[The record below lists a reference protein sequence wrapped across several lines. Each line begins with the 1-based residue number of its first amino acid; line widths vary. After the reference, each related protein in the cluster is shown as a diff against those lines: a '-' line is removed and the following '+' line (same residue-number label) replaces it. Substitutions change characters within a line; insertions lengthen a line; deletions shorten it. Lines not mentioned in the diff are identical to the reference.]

1 VDDLDDLRPVLKPAQ
16 EHVLATLA
24 GDEDEYFGRADYE
37 AIAHVSR
44 SQAAYDLADLVKL
57 GLVERV
63 GSGRGTRYRIVPA
76 RGGRRRKWTPD
87 RIRDEL
93 EAFCDEIG
101 AWPRAAEFKETG
113 RGDLYL
119 AASRY
124 GGIEHWAEEL
134 GFREPEPEPEPD
146 ASSAPSR
153 LGRMARTTRALVLA
167 ALLAFGLGLLS
178 GSLTPPDR
186 SPTAAKA
193 PMRTPADAVAG
204 GLVAERQAPK
214 PQGIALRLAAV
225 ASPSWVSV
233 RRGSGDGRVVWQGT
247 LAPGKTLRL
256 HGRRLWLRLGAPE
269 NLDARLDGKR
279 VGLPEGKSTL
289 VATRKG
295 LRVLSSPP
303 SAPPTGILVDAPAT
317 TPVVTVA
324 GVSSPAPTGGDSSP
338 SPDPQPGSG
347 GPAPAPQP

>member
-1 VDDLDDLRPVLKPAQ
+1 VAVGDLDDLRPFLKPAQ
-16 EHVLATLA
+16 EHVLATIS
-24 GDEDEYFGRADYE
+24 GGEDEYFGRADYE

-87 RIRDEL
+87 RIREEL
-93 EAFCDEIG
+93 EDFCDEIG
-101 AWPRAAEFKETG
+101 GWPRAAEFKETG

-124 GGIEHWAEEL
+124 GGIEHWAEDL
-134 GFREPEPEPEPD
+134 GYREPESEPEPV

-153 LGRMARTTRALVLA
+153 LGRMARTTRALVIA

-178 GSLTPPDR
+178 GSLTPADR
-186 SPTAAKA
+186 SPAVAKG
-193 PMRTPADAVAG
+193 PMRTSADAVAG
-204 GLVAERQAPK
+204 GLVAERPSPK
-214 PQGIALRLAAV
+214 PQGIALRLAA
-225 ASPSWVSV
+225 AGGASWVSV
-233 RRGSGDGRVVWQGT
+233 RRGSGAGTVIWQGT
-247 LAPGKTLRL
+247 LVKGKALQL

-269 NLDARLDGKR
+269 NLNARLDGKR
-279 VGLPEGKSTL
+279 VGLPGGTSTL
-289 VATRKG
+289 VATRTG

-303 SAPPTGILVDAPAT
+303 SPPSILVDAAT
-317 TPVVTVA
+317 TRVVTVA
-324 GVSSPAPTGGDSSP
+324 AASSPAPTGSSGP
-338 SPDPQPGSG
+338 SPDPQPSGG
-347 GPAPAPQP
+347 GPAPDPQP

>member
-1 VDDLDDLRPVLKPAQ
+1 MDDLDDLRPVLKPAQ

-24 GDEDEYFGRADYE
+24 RGEDEYFGRADYE

-76 RGGRRRKWTPD
+76 RGGRRRKWTPE

-93 EAFCDEIG
+93 EEFCDEIG
-101 AWPRAAEFKETG
+101 GWPRAAEFKETG

-124 GGIEHWAEEL
+124 GGIDHWAEEL
-134 GFREPEPEPEPD
+134 GFGEPEPPLAAP
-146 ASSAPSR
+146 ASPSRSR
-153 LGRMARTTRALVLA
+153 LGRVARTTRALALA

-178 GSLTPPDR
+178 GSLTPADR
-186 SPTAAKA
+186 LPAGAKA
-193 PMRTPADAVAG
+193 PMRTSSDAVSG
-204 GLVAERQAPK
+204 GLVAERQAP
-214 PQGIALRLAAV
+214 PRQGIELRLAA
-225 ASPSWVSV
+225 ADGRCWVSV
-233 RRGSGDGRVVWQGT
+233 RRGSGEGKVVWQGT
-247 LAPGKTLRL
+247 LARGKALQL

-269 NLDARLDGKR
+269 NLNARLDGKR
-279 VGLPEGKSTL
+279 AGLPDGPSTL
-289 VATRKG
+289 VATRSG

-303 SAPPTGILVDAPAT
+303 SHPSTSILVDAPAS

-324 GVSSPAPTGGDSSP
+324 SASSPAPTGSASP
-338 SPDPQPGSG
+338 SPDAPPGGG
-347 GPAPAPQP
+347 GPAPDPQP

>member
-1 VDDLDDLRPVLKPAQ
+1 VAVDDLDELRPVLKPAQ
-16 EHVLATLA
+16 EHVLATLS
-24 GDEDEYFGRADYE
+24 GGEDEYFGRSDYE

-63 GSGRGTRYRIVPA
+63 GSGRGTRYRIVLA

-93 EAFCDEIG
+93 ESFCDEIG
-101 AWPRAAEFKETG
+101 GWPRAAEFKETG

-134 GFREPEPEPEPD
+134 GFREPEPEPEPV

-167 ALLAFGLGLLS
+167 TLLAFGLGLLS
-178 GSLTPPDR
+178 GSLTPADR
-186 SPTAAKA
+186 PPAVAKG
-193 PMRTPADAVAG
+193 PMRTSADAVAG
-204 GLVAERQAPK
+204 GLVAERQSPT
-214 PQGIALRLAAV
+214 GIALRLAA
-225 ASPSWVSV
+225 AGGGSWVSV
-233 RRGSGDGRVVWQGT
+233 RRGSADGDVVWQGT
-247 LAPGKTLRL
+247 LARGKALQL

-269 NLDARLDGKR
+269 NLNARLGGKR
-279 VGLPEGKSTL
+279 VGLPEGASTL
-289 VATRKG
+289 VATRSG

-303 SAPPTGILVDAPAT
+303 SPPPTSILVDAPAP

-324 GVSSPAPTGGDSSP
+324 AASSPTPSGSGAP
-338 SPDPQPGSG
+338 SPDPQPGGG
-347 GPAPAPQP
+347 GPAPDPQP

>member
-1 VDDLDDLRPVLKPAQ
+1 MDDLDDLRPVLKPAQ
-16 EHVLATLA
+16 EHVLATLS
-24 GDEDEYFGRADYE
+24 GGEDEYFGRADYE

-93 EAFCDEIG
+93 EDFCDEIG
-101 AWPRAAEFKETG
+101 GWPRAAEFKETD

-134 GFREPEPEPEPD
+134 GFREPESEPEPVV
-146 ASSAPSR
+146 SSSPSR

-178 GSLTPPDR
+178 GSLTPADR
-186 SPTAAKA
+186 SAAVAKA

-204 GLVAERQAPK
+204 GPVAERQSPT
-214 PQGIALRLAAV
+214 GIALRLAA
-225 ASPSWVSV
+225 AGGGSWVSV
-233 RRGSGDGRVVWQGT
+233 RRGSGDGKVVWQGT
-247 LAPGKTLRL
+247 LARGKALQL

-269 NLDARLDGKR
+269 NLNARLDGKR
-279 VGLPEGKSTL
+279 VGLPEGTSTL
-289 VATRKG
+289 VATRSG

-303 SAPPTGILVDAPAT
+303 SPPPTSILVDAPAT
-317 TPVVTVA
+317 APVVTVA
-324 GVSSPAPTGGDSSP
+324 AAPSPAPTASGSP
-338 SPDPQPGSG
+338 SPDPQPGGG
-347 GPAPAPQP
+347 GPAPDPQP

>member
-24 GDEDEYFGRADYE
+24 GGEEEYFGRADYE

-101 AWPRAAEFKETG
+101 GWPRAAEFKETG

-134 GFREPEPEPEPD
+134 GYREPEPDPVVP
-146 ASSAPSR
+146 SSPSR
-153 LGRMARTTRALVLA
+153 LGRLARTARALALA

-178 GSLTPPDR
+178 GSLTPADR
-186 SPTAAKA
+186 SPLAAKA
-193 PMRTPADAVAG
+193 PLRTSSDAVAG
-204 GLVAERQAPK
+204 GLVAEREGPK
-214 PQGIALRLAAV
+214 RSRGIELRLVAV
-225 ASPSWVSV
+225 GGSCWISV
-233 RRGSGDGRVVWQGT
+233 RRGSGDGKVAWQGI
-247 LAPGKTLRL
+247 LAHGKTLRL

-269 NLDARLDGKR
+269 TLRAHLDGKR
-279 VGLPEGKSTL
+279 VRLPEGPSTL
-289 VATRKG
+289 VATRSG
-295 LRVLSSPP
+295 LRVLSSGPSSPP
-303 SAPPTGILVDAPAT
+303 GVLVDAPAT

-324 GVSSPAPTGGDSSP
+324 ESSSSAPAAGAAP
-338 SPDPQPGSG
+338 SPDPPPGGG
-347 GPAPAPQP
+347 GPAPDVQP